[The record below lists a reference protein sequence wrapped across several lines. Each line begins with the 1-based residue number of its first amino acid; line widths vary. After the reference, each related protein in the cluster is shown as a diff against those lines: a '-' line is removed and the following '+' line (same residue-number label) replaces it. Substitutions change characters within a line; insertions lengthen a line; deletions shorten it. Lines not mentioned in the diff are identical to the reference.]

1 MDECAIIEVK
11 DTLRI
16 ETRKISY
23 TKWAIDTPQQILINL
38 EGFNEIELITL
49 HTQSPCILLGIWY
62 GKNNK

>member
-11 DTLRI
+11 DTSRI

-49 HTQSPCILLGIWY
+49 HAQSPCILLGIWY